1 MSLRQKTT
9 KRLWFDNW
17 GIYYMAVFFGVGHKR
32 DVYDDPSLI
41 RLNELGSMDLVCRGG
56 GKPLPVS
63 LGWVNYCR
71 KSLAKRYSE
80 LVYT

>member
-1 MSLRQKTT
+1 
-9 KRLWFDNW
+9 
-17 GIYYMAVFFGVGHKR
+17 MAVFFGVGHKR

-41 RLNELGSMDLVCRGG
+41 RPNELGSMDLVCRGG

-71 KSLAKRYSE
+71 KSLAKAILGVGLYISDPN
-80 LVYT
+80 